1 MTLRIVLMSDIHG
14 NLPALRAVV
23 DALPE
28 YDSVV
33 VAGDLCLDGPNPADV
48 LDLLDELGWFLLM
61 GNTDHDIVAQSED
74 LKDQKA
80 KQVEWTRWQI
90 GPSRLRRLAS
100 LDFSARFSPATG
112 AVPILGPAIDS
123 SSAPSMPAVR
133 SGTPPQAWVTLRV
146 SPGERD
152 SSAVG
157 AAGYPLGVS
166 RPLQPEQS
174 QAMTD
179 DALLVVHANPR
190 NLEDHLRPT
199 MSELELRPY
208 LAGIDANVLAF
219 GHLHT
224 PYIRPVDDV
233 LLVDVASVGHPK
245 DHDLRASY
253 SVMSWD
259 NERRSISQIRVPYDV
274 EETVHRMRHSSM
286 PDVEKQVASLLKAS
300 Y

>member
-23 DALPE
+23 DSLPE
-28 YDSVV
+28 LDSVV
-33 VAGDLCLDGPNPADV
+33 VAGDLCLDGPNPGEV

-61 GNTDHDIVAQSED
+61 GNTDQDIVAPPED

-80 KQVEWTRWQI
+80 KQVEWTRRQI
-90 GPSRLRRLAS
+90 GPSRLRRLTS

-112 AVPILGPAIDS
+112 AVPILGPAVDS
-123 SSAPSMPAVR
+123 STPPWMPAVR
-133 SGTPPQAWVTLRV
+133 SGTLWV
-146 SPGERD
+146 SPRERD
-152 SSAVG
+152 SSAAAVG
-157 AAGYPLGVS
+157 AAGYPLGVGG
-166 RPLQPEQS
+166 PLQPDQS
-174 QAMTD
+174 QATAED
-179 DALLVVHANPR
+179 TLLVVHANPR

-199 MSELELRPY
+199 MSEVELRPY

-224 PYIRPVDDV
+224 PYVRPVDDV

-253 SVMSWD
+253 TVMTWD
-259 NERRSISQIRVPYDV
+259 NESRSISQIRIPYDV

-286 PDVEKQVASLLKAS
+286 PDAEKQVASLLKAS